1 MIPVNNRKVGS
12 FRNTFA
18 FDFRKTITGKFS
30 IIMIVVIILLS
41 LFAGL
46 LYASFSNINSGPTES
61 ITSSGYFENSS
72 IHVVTIA
79 TTEYGNAVS
88 GLPVS
93 VGYNGS
99 YHNGT
104 SNSNG
109 YFNATFPVT
118 VNETLLSEYGEN
130 QFTYNYSSPVVNFGL
145 PDYGTI
151 YYYNNTNSK
160 QNILINYSLYQISSV
175 PDKTSSTNRSISIFY
190 VGPNGSRA
198 PSLTIYA
205 KPIPMNNSTISVNVP
220 IPGQNIST
228 KGLIDLGTYS
238 NFTYIVVP
246 ANTGLNNGSGYFLV
260 YLLNHNDTL
269 YRATLLHLYSVTSLS
284 AATSGFIFII
294 TELFAFFIPLLAI
307 FSAFLY
313 YAKDKTNGTMESIL
327 SRPVTRGR
335 LITSRFV
342 SNVVVSL
349 IALAAGIIVID
360 ILSSKYTGIFLPVNL
375 VLDVIWEYF
384 VIAAAFIGLVYL
396 ISQLTKS
403 TGLVL
408 GISIVFFLI
417 LVIFWTLL
425 SSLIL
430 PVAFGLVPGTVPY
443 AHAYLVI
450 NSFSPTG
457 YANLITSYLEGNVVG
472 ISFSSLGVSFIEILL
487 VGVFWLI
494 VPFAVAFYL
503 ARNRDWVASN

>member
-1 MIPVNNRKVGS
+1 MNKKKVGS
-12 FRNTFA
+12 LRNTLA

-30 IIMIVVIILLS
+30 IIMLVAIIVLS

-46 LYASFSNINSGPTES
+46 FYASISNINSGPTES
-61 ITSSGYFENSS
+61 ISSSGYFENNS
-72 IHVVTIA
+72 IHIVTLA
-79 TTEYGNAVS
+79 TSQYGNVVS
-88 GLPVS
+88 GLPIS

-104 SNSNG
+104 SDLNG
-109 YFNATFPVT
+109 YFNTTFPVIL
-118 VNETLLSEYGEN
+118 NETRLSEYGEN
-130 QFTYNYSSPVVNFGL
+130 QFIFNYSSPSVNSGF
-145 PDYGTI
+145 PRYTTI
-151 YYYNNTNSK
+151 FYYNNTNA
-160 QNILINYSLYQISSV
+160 NIKEMILSNSMQISNV
-175 PDKTSSTNRSISIFY
+175 PDKANSTSRSISMFY
-190 VGPNGSRA
+190 VGPNGSKA

-205 KPIPMNNSTISVNVP
+205 KPLVRHNSTISVKFP
-220 IPGQNIST
+220 LLGQNIST

-260 YLLNHNDTL
+260 YLLNQNGTL
-269 YRATLLHLYSVTSLS
+269 FTATVLQLYSVTSVS
-284 AATSGFIFII
+284 GVTSGFIGVISN
-294 TELFAFFIPLLAI
+294 LFAFLIPLLAI

-335 LITSRFV
+335 LITSRFL

-349 IALAAGIIVID
+349 IALAAGIAVID
-360 ILSSKYTGIFLPVNL
+360 ILSSKYTGILLPDYL
-375 VLDVIWEYF
+375 LLDVIWEYF
-384 VIAAAFIGLVYL
+384 VIAVAFIGLVYL

-408 GISIVFFLI
+408 GISIVFYVL
-417 LVIFWTLL
+417 LVIFWTFIF
-425 SSLIL
+425 SLML
-430 PVAFGLVPGTVPY
+430 PIALGLVPGTVPY

-450 NSFSPTG
+450 NSLSPTG
-457 YANLITSYLEGNVVG
+457 YANLITTYLEGNVVG
-472 ISFSSLGVSFIEILL
+472 ISFSSLGVSIDEILL
-487 VGVFWLI
+487 IGVFWL
-494 VPFAVAFYL
+494 VFPFAVAFYL